1 MNENGNNVGCTGECS
16 KCSSAQHSYCAV
28 IIARKNQELLLG
40 ILGAMAQPKED
51 LITPKQGGDEDPDEN
66 KPKNKTK

>member
-1 MNENGNNVGCTGECS
+1 MNEANNIGCTRDCS
-16 KCSSAQHSYCAV
+16 KCSSAQHSYCSVV
-28 IIARKNQELLLG
+28 IAQKNQELLLA
-40 ILGAMAQPKED
+40 ILGMMARPTE